1 MDSVRLKRY
10 LRRRYKRS
18 QNPVDNDAYR
28 RAEDDLKKLL
38 YETERKYFD
47 DMLLNAGPTKSY
59 DLSERSL

>member
-1 MDSVRLKRY
+1 M
-10 LRRRYKRS
+10 RS